1 MTCTSMYTVD
11 AGVTRHN
18 AASGGV
24 REAVVLSLQLQLLR
38 QQQQLQQQLQQ
49 GIHTRTNQVGLE
61 PRSHSRQ

>member
-1 MTCTSMYTVD
+1 MTCTRMYTVD

-38 QQQQLQQQLQQ
+38 QQQQLQQ

-61 PRSHSRQ
+61 PRSHSSQ